1 MPQQPTY
8 TINEAA
14 ALTGLHRN
22 TIRQRIRLGQLDA
35 TIQAGK
41 FGDEYR
47 IAHSALVSAGLLA
60 ADGPLGEDLPGEAVL
75 DAEFV
80 SPTAAEP
87 QAPKE
92 AADAAGA
99 GSGESSQ
106 ALASSTVAALGELYQ
121 RHEHAM
127 FRLGYL
133 QGELERMKALA
144 ETAESLQQDRHARD
158 QQIESLRST
167 LQEAQFEKE
176 RQAREAE
183 ALRVEL
189 ERAQERLSEMETL
202 RRDIDQLKSLAGQ
215 QERLLQELAAPEK
228 RPWWQFWKG

>member
-35 TIQAGK
+35 TIQPGK

-47 IAHSALVSAGLLA
+47 IAHGALVSAGLLDA
-60 ADGPLGEDLPGEAVL
+60 QGPLGEEVPAEAVL
-75 DAEFV
+75 DAEFTPEGETGARV
-80 SPTAAEP
+80 QTAVPIE
-87 QAPKE
+87 E
-92 AADAAGA
+92 THGEGA
-99 GSGESSQ
+99 H
-106 ALASSTVAALGELYQ
+106 ALAHSTLTALAELYQ
-121 RHEHAM
+121 RHEQAM

-133 QGELERMKALA
+133 QSELERVKSLA
-144 ETAESLQQDRHARD
+144 ETAESLQQDRAARD
-158 QQIESLRST
+158 EQLDTLRGALHESQL
-167 LQEAQFEKE
+167 EKE

-183 ALRVEL
+183 TLRLEL
-189 ERAQERLSEMETL
+189 ERAQERLREMETL
-202 RRDIDQLKSLAGQ
+202 RQDIDQLKNHAGK
-215 QERLLQELAAPEK
+215 QERLIDELVTAAQK